1 MSGRYNPAVPIFEYT
16 CNACGHQFEFL
27 KLPAATAVPLCPA
40 CQSADLTRVL
50 SGFALSTTDLT
61 KARAKA
67 ARKQTLESKD
77 YKDAQVARAEEIAH
91 HR

>member
-1 MSGRYNPAVPIFEYT
+1 MPIFEYT

-27 KLPAATAVPLCPA
+27 KLPPATTEPSCPA

-50 SGFALSTTDLT
+50 SGFALSTTDIT
-61 KARAKA
+61 KARVKA
-67 ARKQTLESKD
+67 ARKQHVQSKD
-77 YKDAQVARAEEIAH
+77 YKDKQIADAEEIKH